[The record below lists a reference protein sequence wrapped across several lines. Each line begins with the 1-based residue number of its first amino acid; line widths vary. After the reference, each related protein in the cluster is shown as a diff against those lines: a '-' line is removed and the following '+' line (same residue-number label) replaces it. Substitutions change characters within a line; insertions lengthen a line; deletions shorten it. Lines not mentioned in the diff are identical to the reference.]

1 VYGVFATWRSTRL
14 YLLAWLMLGLLL
26 AAMLAAGGADWG
38 ASLLFA
44 VPLAIVYAY
53 ATGYSAYYVCRAYP
67 LGQAPLP
74 AIVAGAGLS
83 AACVAALWCAI
94 GLAWRSL
101 LASLRLTLGAQ
112 PAAELHGELAAGLV
126 AGAPQFAPWLAPMF
140 GLGVILYGLAVAV
153 NYLVL
158 ESERVRRLETQELET
173 RLMARDAELRM
184 LRTQVDPHFLF
195 NSLNSI
201 SALTALDPAGARAMT
216 LRLAEFFRHSLGLQA
231 GRKVTL
237 DTELELVRH
246 FLAIEQVR
254 FGERLRVA
262 IDAEADALSCLL
274 PPLLL
279 QPLAE
284 NAVKH
289 GIGRMLEPGL
299 VRIEAARAGSLLRIR
314 IENDVDADEADDED
328 EAGAPGGAGVGVDN
342 VRRRLAAA
350 YGHEAGARWTREEG
364 RFRVELVLP
373 AETGS
378 EDG

>member
-26 AAMLAAGGADWG
+26 AAMLAAGGADWS

-53 ATGYSAYYVCRAYP
+53 ATGYSAYYVCRVYP
-67 LGQAPLP
+67 LGQAPLA
-74 AIVAGAGLS
+74 AIAAGIGLS
-83 AACVAALWCAI
+83 AACVAALWC
-94 GLAWRSL
+94 GMGMAWSSL
-101 LASLRLTLGAQ
+101 V
-112 PAAELHGELAAGLV
+112 P
-126 AGAPQFAPWLAPMF
+126 GAPLSGTLLAPMF

-173 RLMARDAELRM
+173 RLTARDAELRM

-201 SALTALDPAGARAMT
+201 SALTTLDPAGARAMT

-231 GRKVTL
+231 DRKVTL
-237 DTELELVRH
+237 ATELELVRH

-254 FGERLRVA
+254 FGERLRVTIEA
-262 IDAEADALSCLL
+262 GADALPCLL
-274 PPLLL
+274 PPMLL

-314 IENDVDADEADDED
+314 IENDVDADEDGA
-328 EAGAPGGAGVGVDN
+328 AGAGGAGIGVDN

-350 YGHEAGARWTREEG
+350 YGHEAGARWAKEDG

-373 AETGS
+373 AETEVEEKQEEG
-378 EDG
+378 

>member
-1 VYGVFATWRSTRL
+1 MYGVFATWRSTRL

-26 AAMLAAGGADWG
+26 AAMLAAAGADWS

-74 AIVAGAGLS
+74 AIVAGVGLS

-101 LASLRLTLGAQ
+101 LASLRLTLGVQ
-112 PAAELHGELAAGLV
+112 PPSELHGELVAGLV
-126 AGAPQFAPWLAPMF
+126 AGAPQLPPLLAPMF

-231 GRKVTL
+231 DRKVTL
-237 DTELELVRH
+237 DTELALVRH

-262 IDAEADALSCLL
+262 IDADADALPCLL

-289 GIGRMLEPGL
+289 GIGRMLAPGL

-314 IENDVDADEADDED
+314 IENDVDADEADEK
-328 EAGAPGGAGVGVDN
+328 GAPGGAGIGVDN

-364 RFRVELVLP
+364 RFCVELVLP
-373 AETGS
+373 VETGP
-378 EDG
+378 EGG

>member
-26 AAMLAAGGADWG
+26 AAMLAAAGADWS

-74 AIVAGAGLS
+74 AIVAGVGLS

-101 LASLRLTLGAQ
+101 LASLRLTLGVQ
-112 PAAELHGELAAGLV
+112 PPPELHGELV
-126 AGAPQFAPWLAPMF
+126 AGAPQLPPLLAPMF

-231 GRKVTL
+231 DRKVTL
-237 DTELELVRH
+237 DTELALVRH

-262 IDAEADALSCLL
+262 IDADADALPCLL

-289 GIGRMLEPGL
+289 GIGRMLAPGL

-314 IENDVDADEADDED
+314 IENDVDADEADD
-328 EAGAPGGAGVGVDN
+328 AGAPGGAGIGVDN

-350 YGHEAGARWTREEG
+350 YSHEAGARWTREEG

-373 AETGS
+373 VETGS
-378 EDG
+378 EGG